1 MGNFLITRPTHDSAV
16 SYLHS
21 WSRSVLD
28 FAREKNISVS
38 DFNGEKANR
47 NEVSKFLAKQKPK
60 FVVFNGHG
68 SPTTVEG
75 HKDEPLIKSG
85 ENEDLLKSKIT
96 YAIACEAAADLG
108 RKVIEKGGLA
118 FIGYEGPFGFAR
130 EPSREG
136 NPGKDKFAQPFKL
149 ISNEIILS
157 LLQGKT
163 VMEAHS
169 RSQRLC
175 SKLIKKYS
183 ASDANKE
190 YETIRFWLFWDKQF
204 QTVCGDGSARI

>member
-68 SPTTVEG
+68 SPTTVE
-75 HKDEPLIKSG
+75 
-85 ENEDLLKSKIT
+85 
-96 YAIACEAAADLG
+96 
-108 RKVIEKGGLA
+108 
-118 FIGYEGPFGFAR
+118 
-130 EPSREG
+130 
-136 NPGKDKFAQPFKL
+136 
-149 ISNEIILS
+149 
-157 LLQGKT
+157 
-163 VMEAHS
+163 
-169 RSQRLC
+169 
-175 SKLIKKYS
+175 
-183 ASDANKE
+183 
-190 YETIRFWLFWDKQF
+190 
-204 QTVCGDGSARI
+204 